1 MEPNNLKTLFSQPR
15 VIIGSL
21 VTLAA
26 IGGTTAGLMQ
36 PTPQPDAQ
44 RETTV
49 VTATTVP
56 KTDKLS
62 TQNPKDPTDL
72 SIDKTPNKSPDKAS
86 DKTTGLDNPPDTS
99 TNQSDTN
106 QSDTNQSEKTSDS
119 SPSNDDLN
127 KVERCETT
135 MAKINDPNPP
145 ANVRSQPNTDSASV
159 VGTLKNGTFVTVI
172 NSNDGW
178 LKISTPTKGWVSK
191 TIALS
196 GCNQKEERVAFA
208 KGSTKTTIADEFI
221 GTGSHT
227 YQMYLLK
234 GQTLRLRSQRGPRP
248 MILSPQGRELVATD
262 SAAPWS
268 GKLDQSGDYKIILDS
283 NFKGY
288 RYAFEV
294 VAE

>member
-1 MEPNNLKTLFSQPR
+1 MEPNKLKTLFSQPR

-26 IGGTTAGLMQ
+26 IGGTSTALMQ
-36 PTPQPDAQ
+36 NAPQGVAP
-44 RETTV
+44 RESV
-49 VTATTVP
+49 NVTATSVP
-56 KTDKLS
+56 KTDRLS
-62 TQNPKDPTDL
+62 V
-72 SIDKTPNKSPDKAS
+72 A
-86 DKTTGLDNPPDTS
+86 
-99 TNQSDTN
+99 TNQSPQDPQGPNAKSSTT
-106 QSDTNQSEKTSDS
+106 DLAIGTTDAAKTSDS
-119 SPSNDDLN
+119 AADQSGDRKASTPSDSSSSSKDLN
-127 KVERCETT
+127 KVERCEIT
-135 MAKINDPNPP
+135 MAKISDPNPP
-145 ANVRSQPNTDSASV
+145 ANVRSQPNSDSATI
-159 VGTLKNGTFVTVI
+159 VGSLQNGTFVTVV

-191 TIALS
+191 QIALS
-196 GCNQKEERVAFA
+196 GCNQKEERVMFA
-208 KGSTKTTIADEFI
+208 KGSTQTTIADEFI

-234 GQTLRLRSQRGPRP
+234 GQTVRLRSQRGPRP
-248 MILSPQGRELVATD
+248 TLVSPQGLEIVATAD

-288 RYAFEV
+288 KYSFEV

>member
-26 IGGTTAGLMQ
+26 IGGTAAGLMQ
-36 PTPQPDAQ
+36 PTVQPSAQ
-44 RETTV
+44 RETAG
-49 VTATTVP
+49 VTATAVS
-56 KTDKLS
+56 KADKLS

-72 SIDKTPNKSPDKAS
+72 SIDKASDKAPDKSS
-86 DKTTGLDNPPDTS
+86 DKTTDSDNTPDTS
-99 TNQSDTN
+99 TNQA
-106 QSDTNQSEKTSDS
+106 EKPLDS
-119 SPSNDDLN
+119 TPSNDDLN

-234 GQTLRLRSQRGPRP
+234 GQTVRLRSQRGPRP
-248 MILSPQGRELVATD
+248 TLLSPQGQELVATAD

>member
-26 IGGTTAGLMQ
+26 IGGTAAGLMQ
-36 PTPQPDAQ
+36 PTVQPGSQ
-44 RETTV
+44 RETAG
-49 VTATTVP
+49 VTATAVS
-56 KTDKLS
+56 KADKLS

-72 SIDKTPNKSPDKAS
+72 SNDKAPDKTP
-86 DKTTGLDNPPDTS
+86 DKTTGVDNTLNTS
-99 TNQSDTN
+99 TEPSG
-106 QSDTNQSEKTSDS
+106 KPSDS
-119 SPSNDDLN
+119 THSNDDLN
-127 KVERCETT
+127 KVERCEIT

-145 ANVRSQPNTDSASV
+145 ANVRSQPNADSASI
-159 VGTLKNGTFVTVI
+159 VGSLTNGTFITVV

-196 GCNQKEERVAFA
+196 GCNQKEERVKFA

-248 MILSPQGRELVATD
+248 TILSPQGRELVATAD
-262 SAAPWS
+262 SDAPWS
-268 GKLDQSGDYKIILDS
+268 GQLDQSGDYKIILDS

-288 RYAFEV
+288 KYAFEV
-294 VAE
+294 MAE

>member
-26 IGGTTAGLMQ
+26 IGGTAAGLMQ
-36 PTPQPDAQ
+36 PTAQPGSP
-44 RETTV
+44 RETTGI
-49 VTATTVP
+49 TATAVP

-62 TQNPKDPTDL
+62 TQNPNDPTDL
-72 SIDKTPNKSPDKAS
+72 SIDKAADKAADKAS
-86 DKTTGLDNPPDTS
+86 DKASDTTTGVDSTSDTS
-99 TNQSDTN
+99 TDRSD
-106 QSDTNQSEKTSDS
+106 KPSDS
-119 SPSNDDLN
+119 IPSSDNLN
-127 KVERCETT
+127 KVERCEIT
-135 MAKINDPNPP
+135 MAKIEDPNPP
-145 ANVRSQPNTDSASV
+145 ANVRSQPNTDSGSV

-191 TIALS
+191 KIALS
-196 GCNQKEERVAFA
+196 GCNQKEERVTFA
-208 KGSTKTTIADEFI
+208 KGSMKTTIADEFI
-221 GTGSHT
+221 GTGSHS

-248 MILSPQGRELVATD
+248 TILSPQGRELVATAD

>member
-1 MEPNNLKTLFSQPR
+1 MEPNNLKALFSQPR

-21 VTLAA
+21 VTVAA
-26 IGGTTAGLMQ
+26 IGGTAAGLMQ
-36 PTPQPDAQ
+36 PTAQPGSQ

-49 VTATTVP
+49 VTATAVP

-62 TQNPKDPTDL
+62 TQTTKDPTDL
-72 SIDKTPNKSPDKAS
+72 SIDKATDQTKAPDNITRV
-86 DKTTGLDNPPDTS
+86 DTPDTP
-99 TNQSDTN
+99 TDRVEKPSD
-106 QSDTNQSEKTSDS
+106 
-119 SPSNDDLN
+119 NDDLN

-135 MAKINDPNPP
+135 MAKIDDPNPP

-159 VGTLKNGTFVTVI
+159 VGTLKNGTFVTVVD
-172 NSNDGW
+172 NNDGW

-196 GCNQKEERVAFA
+196 GCNQKEERVKFA
-208 KGSTKTTIADEFI
+208 KGNTRVTIADEFI
-221 GTGSHT
+221 GTGSHS

-234 GQTLRLRSQRGPRP
+234 GQTIRLRSQRGPRP
-248 MILSPQGRELVATD
+248 MILSPQGRELVATAD

-268 GKLDQSGDYKIILDS
+268 GKLDQSGDYKIVLDS

-288 RYAFEV
+288 RYAFDV

>member
-21 VTLAA
+21 VTVAA
-26 IGGTTAGLMQ
+26 IGGTAAGLMQ
-36 PTPQPDAQ
+36 PTVQPNAQ
-44 RETTV
+44 RETAG
-49 VTATTVP
+49 VTATAVS
-56 KTDKLS
+56 KADKLS

-72 SIDKTPNKSPDKAS
+72 SIDKTPDKSS
-86 DKTTGLDNPPDTS
+86 DQTTDSDNTPDTS
-99 TNQSDTN
+99 TNQS
-106 QSDTNQSEKTSDS
+106 EKPLDS
-119 SPSNDDLN
+119 TPSNDDLN

-208 KGSTKTTIADEFI
+208 KGSTKATIADEFI

-234 GQTLRLRSQRGPRP
+234 GQTIRLRSQRGPRP
-248 MILSPQGRELVATD
+248 TLLSPQGQELVATAD

>member
-26 IGGTTAGLMQ
+26 IGGTSAGLMQ
-36 PTPQPDAQ
+36 PTVQPGAQ
-44 RETTV
+44 RETAG
-49 VTATTVP
+49 VTATAVP
-56 KTDKLS
+56 KADKLS

-72 SIDKTPNKSPDKAS
+72 SIGRSPDKSS
-86 DKTTGLDNPPDTS
+86 DKTTGLDNTPDTS
-99 TNQSDTN
+99 I
-106 QSDTNQSEKTSDS
+106 NQSEKPDQSEKPS
-119 SPSNDDLN
+119 EPSNEDLN

-135 MAKINDPNPP
+135 MAKISDPNPP
-145 ANVRSQPNTDSASV
+145 ANVRSQPNTDSGSI
-159 VGTLKNGTFVTVI
+159 VGSLTNGTFVTVV

-191 TIALS
+191 KIALS

-248 MILSPQGRELVATD
+248 TILSPQGQELVATAD

>member
-1 MEPNNLKTLFSQPR
+1 MEPNNLKALFSQPR

-21 VTLAA
+21 VTVAA
-26 IGGTTAGLMQ
+26 IGGTAAGLMQ
-36 PTPQPDAQ
+36 PTAQPGSQ

-49 VTATTVP
+49 VTATAVP

-62 TQNPKDPTDL
+62 TQTTKDPTDL
-72 SIDKTPNKSPDKAS
+72 SIDKATDQTKAPDNITRV
-86 DKTTGLDNPPDTS
+86 DPPDTP
-99 TNQSDTN
+99 TDRVEKPSD
-106 QSDTNQSEKTSDS
+106 
-119 SPSNDDLN
+119 NDDLN

-135 MAKINDPNPP
+135 MAKIDDPNPP

-159 VGTLKNGTFVTVI
+159 VGTLKNGTFVTVVD
-172 NSNDGW
+172 NNDGW

-196 GCNQKEERVAFA
+196 GCNQKEERVKFA
-208 KGSTKTTIADEFI
+208 KGSTSVTIADEFI
-221 GTGSHT
+221 GTGSHS

-234 GQTLRLRSQRGPRP
+234 GQTIRLRSQRGPRP
-248 MILSPQGRELVATD
+248 TILSPQGRELVATAD

-268 GKLDQSGDYKIILDS
+268 GQLDQSGDYKIILDS

-288 RYAFEV
+288 RYAFDV